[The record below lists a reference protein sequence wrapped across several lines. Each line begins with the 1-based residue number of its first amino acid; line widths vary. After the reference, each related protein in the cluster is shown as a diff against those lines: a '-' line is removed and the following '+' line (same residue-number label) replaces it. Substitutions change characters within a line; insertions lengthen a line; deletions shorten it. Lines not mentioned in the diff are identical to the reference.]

1 MELINFMRYTWFYI
15 MKISIVF
22 RYTYI
27 LIQKLTRLLSQYQ
40 LQEMRKQLPTPI
52 PTPLIP
58 QRVQLQL
65 FVVYD

>member
-1 MELINFMRYTWFYI
+1 

-40 LQEMRKQLPTPI
+40 LQEMRKQLPIPI